1 MVVVAGHNDQ
11 CTKSNKRVEK
21 GYARFV
27 MNSARDGKS
36 SSNVMTRLVEMT
48 VLSHSML

>member
-1 MVVVAGHNDQ
+1 MVVVAGCGDQ
-11 CTKSNKRVEK
+11 YTESDERVEK